1 MPNFVAIDFETA
13 DFGRDSAC
21 AVGLVKVRGRQVAE
35 RYYALIRP
43 PRRRFVF
50 SYLHGIEWRDVRSKP
65 DFAGVWP
72 ALARHIAGADYVLA
86 HNASFDRGVLEAC
99 CEAHDIAPPETP
111 FVCTVKLARALWDIR
126 PTKLPDV
133 CRRLRIALERHHDA
147 AFDALACARI
157 GLTAVRQGHL
167 LERGLLR

>member
-1 MPNFVAIDFETA
+1 MSNFVAIDFETA
-13 DFGRDSAC
+13 DYGRDSAC
-21 AVGLVKVRGRQVAE
+21 AVGLVKIRAGKVAAKHY
-35 RYYALIRP
+35 RLIRP
-43 PRRRFVF
+43 PRRTFVF
-50 SYLHGIEWRDVRSKP
+50 SYLHGIEWADVRSKP

-72 ALARHIAGADYVLA
+72 ALAEHIVDADYVLA

-99 CEAHDIAPPETP
+99 CAAHDIPAPETP

-133 CRRLRIALERHHDA
+133 CRRLKIELRRHHDA
-147 AFDALACARI
+147 ALDALACARI
-157 GLTAVRQGHL
+157 GMAALTQGHL